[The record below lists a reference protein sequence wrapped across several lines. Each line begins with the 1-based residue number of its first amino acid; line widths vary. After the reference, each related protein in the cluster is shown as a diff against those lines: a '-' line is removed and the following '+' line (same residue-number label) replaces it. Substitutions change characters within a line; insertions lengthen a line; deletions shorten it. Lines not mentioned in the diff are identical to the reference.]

1 MKNLISCILIGM
13 ALLLLP
19 LSAAGDKS
27 ETVSPFFHTLST
39 EDGLPSNSVL
49 SIFKDHRG
57 FLWFGTEKGLA
68 RFDGNDIKN
77 YLVTSNDEIWAIEEQ
92 DDDCL
97 LFGTVSQLKSFNRRT
112 NELTVIDFPVAYVR
126 AIKKAAEDCFIIGTD
141 TGLFMLTDG
150 KLDRIHVETGLTAA
164 NDITGIERQDSL
176 NFWCSTADGI
186 VLLNIKDRK
195 PLTFRM
201 PLKLEKS
208 NHFTCL
214 AKDGDTLYLGS
225 FNKGLFK
232 FDIPTRTFAEIEGFR
247 HTLIQSIQSDGT
259 RLFIGTNGRGLRT
272 VSKDGRHFGSI
283 LADPHKN
290 GTLKSNTITAFLYDE
305 GLHWVATQFGGVN
318 YTPRSKD
325 KFTVFRFGDFNTADH
340 RVASFYI
347 YPDKSKLIGT
357 REGLYFVDEAAGIV
371 KKYSIN
377 EGNRELRSD
386 IITYIGKI
394 GDEVLVGTYGGGI
407 HRFNRQTLA
416 VEDISDEDLFKYGC
430 VFQFIPDRD
439 DNMWVATQEGLYHA
453 TRKGQVHKHFTH
465 ENSPLPTSI
474 VRRVCLDSKNRLWIG
489 TKFGLAML
497 DPHTDRITVD
507 NIDIPKRDHIQYLYH
522 DKRGNTFICGSTS
535 LSVVD
540 SNLKVIKHFD
550 GDSWLDRN
558 RPTSIKEVGEGMYW
572 VATDREIVKYS
583 LKDTV
588 LQKFQRQDGLPSM
601 SFNSNSLITKDG
613 MIFFTNEGGL
623 VYASTIGFDNLYKGD
638 KAPAIVSCVT
648 DGVETDIL
656 ETDYEKGFSI
666 PADAS
671 DVTFKVSSM
680 DFTLPY
686 TNSYEYMLEGYDKSW
701 QKLRGTNRI
710 VYRDLPAGSYNL
722 LVRKTYSG
730 QTSTMKVTVE
740 RSYMKIAG
748 IVAASLVIVVLFA
761 FFIYKIWKLQTRIRR
776 ERKLFTSVSE
786 VKENSKK
793 TLPGNPGHEE
803 LMDKLLVYMDEKK
816 PYTNVKLSIKEVA
829 KDLETTDVELS
840 RLLNARMSVNWA
852 TFVNTYR
859 VNEVKRRIKDGQLS
873 RLTLKA
879 LSEKCGFGSKTTF
892 YRVFKGIVG
901 MTPLEYCQSKGISV
915 SDPE

>member
-1 MKNLISCILIGM
+1 MNNLISCILIGM
-13 ALLLLP
+13 IGLLFP
-19 LSAAGDKS
+19 LSVSGAGSDM
-27 ETVSPFFHTLST
+27 VPLFFHTLST
-39 EDGLPSNSVL
+39 EEGLPSNSVL
-49 SIFKDHRG
+49 SILKDHHG
-57 FLWFGTEKGLA
+57 FVWFGTEKGLA

-77 YLVTSNDEIWAIEEQ
+77 YPVTANDEIWTIEEQ
-92 DDDCL
+92 DDDYL
-97 LFGTVSQLKSFNRRT
+97 LIGTVSQLKTFNRRT
-112 NELTVIDFPVAYVR
+112 NELVTLDFPVAHVR
-126 AIKKAAEDCFIIGTD
+126 VIKKAGDGKFIIGTD
-141 TGLFMLTDG
+141 SGLFMLAYG
-150 KLDRIHVETGLTAA
+150 KMERIHVETGLTAA
-164 NDITGIERQDSL
+164 NDITGIVRQDSL

-201 PLKLEKS
+201 PLKIEKS

-214 AKDGDTLYLGS
+214 EKDGDTLYIGS

-232 FDIPTRTFAEIEGFR
+232 FDIPTRTFSEIEGFR
-247 HTLIQSIQSDGT
+247 HNLIQSIQSDGS

-272 VSKDGRHFGSI
+272 VTADGKHFGNI
-283 LADPHKN
+283 IADPHKN
-290 GTLKSNTITAFLYDE
+290 GTLKSNTVTAFLYDN
-305 GLHWVATQFGGVN
+305 GIHWVATQFGGVS

-325 KFTVFRFGDFNTADH
+325 KFAVFRFGEFNTADH
-340 RVASFYI
+340 RVASIYI
-347 YPDKSKLIGT
+347 YPDGAKLVGT
-357 REGLYFVDEAAGIV
+357 REGLYYVDEGAGIL
-371 KKYSIN
+371 KRFSIN
-377 EGNRELRSD
+377 HGSHELRSD

-407 HRFNRQTLA
+407 HRFNRQTLS

-453 TRKGQVHKHFTH
+453 TRKGLVINHYTH
-465 ENSPLPTSI
+465 ENSSLPTSI

-497 DPHTDRITVD
+497 DPLSGRITVD

-522 DKRGNTFICGSTS
+522 DKLGNTFICGSSS

-540 SNLKVIKHFD
+540 SELKVIRHF
-550 GDSWLDRN
+550 GSDSWLDGN
-558 RPTSIKEVGEGMYW
+558 IPKSIKEVGEGLYW
-572 VATDREIVKYS
+572 VATDKEIVKYS
-583 LKDTV
+583 LRDTV

-601 SFNSNSLITKDG
+601 PFNFNSLITPDS
-613 MIFFTNEGGL
+613 IIYFTNEGGL
-623 VYASTIGFDNLYKGD
+623 VYADTNTVEKPYKGD
-638 KAPAIVSCVT
+638 ASPAILSCVA
-648 DGVETDIL
+648 DGIETDIL
-656 ETDYEKGFSI
+656 ETCPEKGFSI

-671 DVTFKVSSM
+671 EVTFKVSSM
-680 DFTLPY
+680 DYTLPY
-686 TNSYEYMLEGYDKSW
+686 SNSYAYMLEGYDKSW
-701 QKLRGTNRI
+701 QKLRGTNLI
-710 VYRDLPAGSYNL
+710 TYRDLPAGSYNL
-722 LVRKTYSG
+722 LVRNGDSGKT
-730 QTSTMKVTVE
+730 TVMKVTVK

-748 IVAASLVIVVLFA
+748 IVAISLVILFVIA
-761 FFIYKIWKLQTRIRR
+761 FFLFKIWKLQTRIRS
-776 ERKLFTSVSE
+776 ERKIFTSVSE

-793 TLPGNPGHEE
+793 TLPDNPGHEE

-859 VNEVKRRIKDGQLS
+859 VNEVKRRIEEGQLS

-901 MTPLEYCQSKGISV
+901 MTPLEYCQSKGISI
-915 SDPE
+915 SDAE

>member
-1 MKNLISCILIGM
+1 MKNLISCILI
-13 ALLLLP
+13 ATAVLSLP
-19 LSAAGDKS
+19 LPAAGEKS
-27 ETVSPFFHTLST
+27 ETFIPFFHTLST

-49 SIFKDHRG
+49 SVFKDHHG
-57 FLWFGTEKGLA
+57 FVWFGTEKGLA

-77 YLVTSNDEIWAIEEQ
+77 YPVTSNDEIWAIEEQ

-97 LFGTVSQLKSFNRRT
+97 LLGTVSQLKSFNRRT
-112 NELTVIDFPVAYVR
+112 NELTDLDFPVAHVR
-126 AIKKAAEDCFIIGTD
+126 AIKKAGEENFIIGTD
-141 TGLFMLTDG
+141 IGLYMLTGG
-150 KLDRIHVETGLTAA
+150 KLERIHVETGLTAA

-186 VLLNIKDRK
+186 VLLNINDRK

-201 PLKLEKS
+201 PIKMEKS

-214 AKDGDTLYLGS
+214 ARDGDTLYLGS

-232 FDIPTRTFAEIEGFR
+232 FYIPTRTFAEIEGFR
-247 HTLIQSIQSDGT
+247 HYLIQCIRTDGT
-259 RLFIGTNGRGLRT
+259 RLFIGTNGRGLRA
-272 VSKDGRHFGSI
+272 VSKDGRHLGSI

-290 GTLKSNTITAFLYDE
+290 GAIKSNTVTAFLYDD
-305 GLHWVATQFGGVN
+305 GVHWVATQFGGVN

-357 REGLYFVDEAAGIV
+357 REGLYFVDESAGIV

-377 EGNRELRSD
+377 EGNHELRSD
-386 IITYIGKI
+386 IITYIGII
-394 GDEVLVGTYGGGI
+394 GGEVLIGTYGGGI
-407 HRFNRQTLA
+407 HRFNRGKLS

-439 DNMWVATQEGLYHA
+439 GNMWVATQEGLYHA
-453 TRKGQVHKHFTH
+453 TREGEVLKHFTH

-497 DPHTDRITVD
+497 DPHTGRITVD

-522 DKRGNTFICGSTS
+522 DKMGNTFVCGSSS

-540 SNLKVIKHFD
+540 SNLRVIKHFG
-550 GDSWLDRN
+550 GDSWLDHN
-558 RPTSIKEVGEGMYW
+558 RPASIKGVGDGTYW
-572 VATDREIVKYS
+572 VATTREIVKYS

-601 SFNSNSLITKDG
+601 SFNSNSLITNDG
-613 MIFFTNEGGL
+613 LIFFTNEGGL
-623 VYASTIGFDNLYKGD
+623 VFAATTGLDKPYKGD
-638 KAPAIVSCVT
+638 KAPAIVSCET

-656 ETDYEKGFSI
+656 ETDFEKGFSI

-686 TNSYEYMLEGYDKSW
+686 TNSYEYMLEGYDKGW

-710 VYRDLPAGSYNL
+710 AYRDLPAGSYNL

-730 QTSTMKVTVE
+730 HTSAMKVTVK
-740 RSYMKIAG
+740 RPYLKIAA
-748 IVAASLVIVVLFA
+748 VAAVLLVVVVLFA
-761 FFIYKIWKLQTRIRR
+761 FFLYKIWKLQMRIRS
-776 ERKLFTSVSE
+776 ERNIFTSVSE
-786 VKENSKK
+786 VKENSRKA
-793 TLPGNPGHEE
+793 LPENPGHEE
-803 LMDKLLVYMDEKK
+803 LMDKLLVYMDGKK
-816 PYTNVKLSIKEVA
+816 PYTNVKLTIKDVA
-829 KDLETTDVELS
+829 KDLDTTDVELS

-859 VNEVKRRIKDGQLS
+859 VNEVKRRIKEGQLS

-892 YRVFKGIVG
+892 YRVFKSIVG

-915 SDPE
+915 SDTD

>member
-1 MKNLISCILIGM
+1 MNNLISCILIGM
-13 ALLLLP
+13 IGLLFP
-19 LSAAGDKS
+19 LSVSGVGSDK
-27 ETVSPFFHTLST
+27 VLPFFHTLST
-39 EDGLPSNSVL
+39 EEGLPSNSVL
-49 SIFKDHRG
+49 SILKDHHG
-57 FLWFGTEKGLA
+57 FVWFGTEKGLA
-68 RFDGNDIKN
+68 RFDGNDIKS
-77 YLVTSNDEIWAIEEQ
+77 YPVTVNDEIWAIEEQ

-97 LFGTVSQLKSFNRRT
+97 LIGTVSQLKTFNRRT
-112 NELTVIDFPVAYVR
+112 NELVTLDFPVAHVR
-126 AIKKAAEDCFIIGTD
+126 VIKKAGDGKFIIGTD
-141 TGLFMLTDG
+141 SGLFMLTDG
-150 KLDRIHVETGLTAA
+150 KMERIHVETGLTAA

-195 PLTFRM
+195 PLTFRV
-201 PLKLEKS
+201 PLKIEKS

-214 AKDGDTLYLGS
+214 EKDGDTLYIGS

-232 FDIPTRTFAEIEGFR
+232 FDIPTRTFSEIEGFR
-247 HTLIQSIQSDGT
+247 HNLIQSIQSDGT

-272 VSKDGRHFGSI
+272 VTTDGKRSVDI
-283 LADPHKN
+283 IANPHKN
-290 GTLKSNTITAFLYDE
+290 GTLKSNTVTAFLYDN
-305 GLHWVATQFGGVN
+305 GIHWVATQFGGVS

-340 RVASFYI
+340 RVASIYI
-347 YPDKSKLIGT
+347 YPDGAKLVGT
-357 REGLYFVDEAAGIV
+357 REGLYYVDEAEGIV
-371 KKYSIN
+371 KRFSIN
-377 EGNRELRSD
+377 HGSHELRSD

-407 HRFNRQTLA
+407 HRFNRQTLS

-453 TRKGQVHKHFTH
+453 TRKGMVINHYTH
-465 ENSPLPTSI
+465 ENSSLPTSI

-497 DPHTDRITVD
+497 DPQSGRITVD

-522 DKRGNTFICGSTS
+522 DQYGNTFICGSSS

-540 SNLKVIKHFD
+540 SNLRVIRYF
-550 GDSWLDRN
+550 GSDSWLDGN
-558 RPTSIKEVGEGMYW
+558 RPTSIKEVGKDMYW
-572 VATDREIVKYS
+572 VATDRELVRYS

-601 SFNSNSLITKDG
+601 SFNFNSLITKDG
-613 MIFFTNEGGL
+613 LIYFTNEGGL
-623 VYASTIGFDNLYKGD
+623 VYADTRSVDNPYKGD
-638 KAPAIVSCVT
+638 RSPVIVSCVA

-656 ETDYEKGFSI
+656 ETDHEKGFLI
-666 PADAS
+666 PS
-671 DVTFKVSSM
+671 DVSEVTFKVSSM

-686 TNSYEYMLEGYDKSW
+686 TNSCEYMLEGYDKNW
-701 QKLRGTNRI
+701 QKLHSTNRI
-710 VYRDLPAGSYNL
+710 CYRNLPSGTYSL
-722 LVRKTYSG
+722 LVRKTNSG
-730 QTSTMKVTVE
+730 QPSSIRVTVK
-740 RSYMKIAG
+740 RPYLKIACIG
-748 IVAASLVIVVLFA
+748 AVSLFIVILFA
-761 FFIYKIWKLQTRIRR
+761 FFLFKIWKLQTRMRQ
-776 ERKLFTSVSE
+776 ERKIFTSVSD

-793 TLPGNPGHEE
+793 TLPDTPGHEE

-859 VNEVKRRIKDGQLS
+859 VNEVKRRIEEGQLS

-901 MTPLEYCQSKGISV
+901 MTPLEYCQSKGISI
-915 SDPE
+915 SDAE